1 MGQIAAANAVQ
12 DRQHRALRHAAKRK
26 RLRPGGDEEVAATRR
41 RQPPAHFNSA
51 KAIAVGLYRGP
62 ATSLPALGRQP
73 APVRNQRLA
82 IKQPAGGDIGYHSP
96 PISGAWQPP
105 PPGDSSCPA
114 YRRNNWQRP
123 PSQKKRSTLPTA
135 PPPTRPLSCHTLVSN
150 TGGLD

>member
-1 MGQIAAANAVQ
+1 MIRRPPRSTRTDTLFPYTTLFRSNAVQ

-73 APVRNQRLA
+73 APVRNQRIA
-82 IKQPAGGDIGYHSP
+82 IKQIGRAH
-96 PISGAWQPP
+96 
-105 PPGDSSCPA
+105 
-114 YRRNNWQRP
+114 
-123 PSQKKRSTLPTA
+123 
-135 PPPTRPLSCHTLVSN
+135 V
-150 TGGLD
+150 

>member
-12 DRQHRALRHAAKRK
+12 DRQHRALRYAAKRK

-73 APVRNQRLA
+73 APVRNQRIA
-82 IKQPAGGDIGYHSP
+82 IKQQAGGDIGYHSRSEEHTSELQSLMR
-96 PISGAWQPP
+96 ISYAVF
-105 PPGDSSCPA
+105 CL
-114 YRRNNWQRP
+114 N
-123 PSQKKRSTLPTA
+123 
-135 PPPTRPLSCHTLVSN
+135 
-150 TGGLD
+150 

>member
-73 APVRNQRLA
+73 APVRNQRIA
-82 IKQPAGGDIGYHSP
+82 IKQQAGGDIGYDSHP
-96 PISGAWQPP
+96 VSGYWGTTPAGEWPYDRKGVGWGQRVSVG
-105 PPGDSSCPA
+105 GDRGGCGVSK
-114 YRRNNWQRP
+114 
-123 PSQKKRSTLPTA
+123 KKRLA
-135 PPPTRPLSCHTLVSN
+135 QHRRSN
-150 TGGLD
+150 RIENRS